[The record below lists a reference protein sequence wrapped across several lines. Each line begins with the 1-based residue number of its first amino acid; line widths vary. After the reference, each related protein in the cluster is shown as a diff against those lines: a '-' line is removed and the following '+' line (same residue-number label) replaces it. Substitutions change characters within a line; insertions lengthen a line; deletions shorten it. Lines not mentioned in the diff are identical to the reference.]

1 MHLLFLIFIARCSNA
16 LIGYDCNTPYD
27 NGTIVSLLE
36 DDTCHLNEEDLILHD
51 VPIEMLHHP
60 RITTVNVLS
69 CRIEIEYVINNP
81 KNKNNNVINNK
92 RHYVP
97 VGLSSCISLNAHG
110 IFQFGNSTFDTL
122 VKNDV
127 NSRLIYPSDEA
138 LSIPSENLKIKE
150 TVNTYIHIVYKNYFV
165 KVDLLINKILLNVG
179 TTCTYTN
186 LECTD
191 EEGFQNFW
199 SPVFL
204 DKCEKSQQSI
214 IYRGTAKR
222 MQSIG
227 HSSAYALKHNNVSM
241 ILFIRTQHS
250 ICNVTVLQTEHPRI
264 VVKEVS
270 EEYLKNQKYVNKIR
284 FLAYSANS
292 YINVITNDNLDVKN
306 VYISQGK
313 DRCIKREMELHTSL
327 IMAQKDPSLFAYSFM
342 GMPGY
347 SAYIRGEAAQLFQCT
362 AVPARIR
369 TTGDC
374 FLELPVTV
382 NGQPMYLQPK
392 TRTITT
398 RGTEITCNPL
408 ATAMYRIKSQ
418 WHTLTPKP
426 EESKTVPTPKNLV
439 KTPWNQIIDTLTIT
453 VPMLSVH
460 VEMITA
466 ANTQPVREN
475 ISAYIIKICTI
486 TATISTLILLS
497 LIIVLR
503 IYRKWYHSPS
513 LQQPCE
519 YTQDYRQHAR
529 KNLELHDTET
539 SAELTY
545 NNYRKN
551 QEAMQCAYYLQQET
565 GEMSRE
571 IYNLKT
577 SYQDLEKRL
586 NKCTSPMQA
595 GFNRLTVA
603 SSRHR
608 CSQLNEGGVT
618 ADSST

>member
-1 MHLLFLIFIARCSNA
+1 MHLLFLILITRCSNA

-36 DDTCHLNEEDLILHD
+36 DDTCHLNEENLILHD

-69 CRIEIEYVINNP
+69 CRIEIEYVVNNP
-81 KNKNNNVINNK
+81 KNKNNNVIDNK

-97 VGLSSCISLNAHG
+97 VNLSSCISLNAHG
-110 IFQFGNSTFDTL
+110 IIQFGNSTFDNL

-127 NSRLIYPSDEA
+127 NSRLIHPSDDA

-204 DKCEKSQQSI
+204 DKCEKTQQSI

-227 HSSAYALKHNNVSM
+227 YSTAYALKHDNVSM

-250 ICNVTVLQTEHPRI
+250 ICNFTVLQTEHPRI
-264 VVKEVS
+264 VVREVS
-270 EEYLKNQKYVNKIR
+270 EEHLKNQKYVNKLR

-292 YINVITNDNLDVKN
+292 YITVITNDNLNVRN
-306 VYISQGK
+306 VYISQSK

-327 IMAQKDPSLFAYSFM
+327 TMAQKDPSLFAYSFM

-369 TTGDC
+369 TAGDC

-408 ATAMYRIKSQ
+408 ATAMYRIKNQ
-418 WHTLTPKP
+418 WHTLTPKL
-426 EESKTVPTPKNLV
+426 EESKTVPAPKNLV
-439 KTPWNQIIDTLTIT
+439 KTPWNQIIDTLIIT
-453 VPMLSVH
+453 GTSDD

-466 ANTQPVREN
+466 TYNQPVGEN
-475 ISAYIIKICTI
+475 RSAYIIKICII

-497 LIIVLR
+497 LIIVPR
-503 IYRKWYHSPS
+503 VYKKWYHSPS
-513 LQQPCE
+513 LLQPCG
-519 YTQDYRQHAR
+519 YTQDYRQPAR
-529 KNLELHDTET
+529 KNLELHDAETATEI
-539 SAELTY
+539 TY
-545 NNYRKN
+545 NNYRRNK
-551 QEAMQCAYYLQQET
+551 EAIQCAYYSQQET
-565 GEMSRE
+565 VEMSRE
-571 IYNLKT
+571 LSNLKA

-595 GFNRLTVA
+595 GFNKLTVA
-603 SSRHR
+603 SSQRR
-608 CSQLNEGGVT
+608 CS
-618 ADSST
+618 